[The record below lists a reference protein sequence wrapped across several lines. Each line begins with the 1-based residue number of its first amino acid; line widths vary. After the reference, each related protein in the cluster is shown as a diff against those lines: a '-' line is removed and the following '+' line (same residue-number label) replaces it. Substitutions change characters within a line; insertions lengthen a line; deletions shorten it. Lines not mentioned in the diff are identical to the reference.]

1 MILAKLQKLGKALML
16 PIAVLPIAGI
26 LLRIGQPDVL
36 NMPFIASAGGAI
48 FDNLP
53 ILFAIGVAVGLAKND
68 DGAAGLAGVVGY
80 FILKNGADILTTK
93 FSPAELQDKVTGIQ
107 GSLAGIKPDSNLSD
121 VLGGIM
127 KTATLAPKINLAILF
142 GIIAGVTAGLLYN
155 KFHDIKLPEFLGFFA
170 GRRFVPIITGLVA
183 IAEAFILSF
192 IFPVFEKVF
201 TSLGVWIVHSGA
213 FGSFIFGVLN
223 RLLIPTGLHH
233 LLNSFVWFVFGSYT
247 GQAGNSANGDLN
259 RFFVN
264 AKLGL
269 PGDPA
274 SGQFMTGFF
283 PVMMFGVLG
292 ACLAM
297 YLTAK
302 KSRRAE
308 VGGLLISVA
317 LTSFLTGITEPFEFL
332 FMFLSPVLYLLHAL
346 LTGLSMAVTYTLG
359 MRDGFGFSAG
369 LIDYVLN
376 FKIATTPV
384 GLALFGV
391 VYFFIYFVV
400 FYFMIKTFNLKTPGR
415 EDEDTYIA
423 PTATNLG
430 ISEETGRYVDE
441 LGGID
446 NIKSIDSCITRLRLT
461 VGDSSKISDERIMAL
476 GAKGVIRPSKDAI
489 QIVLGQKA
497 EKIADELRKMK

>member
-1 MILAKLQKLGKALML
+1 
-16 PIAVLPIAGI
+16 
-26 LLRIGQPDVL
+26 
-36 NMPFIASAGGAI
+36 
-48 FDNLP
+48 
-53 ILFAIGVAVGLAKND
+53 
-68 DGAAGLAGVVGY
+68 
-80 FILKNGADILTTK
+80 
-93 FSPAELQDKVTGIQ
+93 
-107 GSLAGIKPDSNLSD
+107 
-121 VLGGIM
+121 
-127 KTATLAPKINLAILF
+127 
-142 GIIAGVTAGLLYN
+142 
-155 KFHDIKLPEFLGFFA
+155 
-170 GRRFVPIITGLVA
+170 
-183 IAEAFILSF
+183 
-192 IFPVFEKVF
+192 
-201 TSLGVWIVHSGA
+201 
-213 FGSFIFGVLN
+213 
-223 RLLIPTGLHH
+223 
-233 LLNSFVWFVFGSYT
+233 
-247 GQAGNSANGDLN
+247 
-259 RFFVN
+259 
-264 AKLGL
+264 
-269 PGDPA
+269 
-274 SGQFMTGFF
+274 MTGFF

-292 ACLAM
+292 AALAM
-297 YLTAK
+297 YMTARK
-302 KSRRAE
+302 GRRAE
-308 VGGLLISVA
+308 VGGMLASVA

-376 FKIATTPV
+376 FKIATKPV